1 MLMDPASPFRAVLNH
16 VPDEFDL
23 RTFVKVAN
31 SGDGAP
37 HNARPFQFAFDCDGV
52 TYIAQ
57 LNDREGEARL
67 SMRALIGILPYST
80 ESVSRRRATLEALR
94 AIGIK
99 QETRLLVDPRQRI
112 RLDVELP
119 LDGPPTPSLLI
130 AKAALFIAR
139 LRDHISLISTL
150 SLPEKSDKTA

>member
-1 MLMDPASPFRAVLNH
+1 MLMDAASPFRTVLDH

-23 RTFVKVAN
+23 HTFVKVAN

-37 HNARPFQFAFDCDGV
+37 HNARPIQFAFDCDGV

-67 SMRALIGILPYST
+67 SMRALIGILPYSS
-80 ESVSRRRATLEALR
+80 ESVMRRRAILEALQV
-94 AIGIK
+94 IGIR

-130 AKAALFIAR
+130 AKVALFIAR
-139 LRDHISLISTL
+139 LRDHIGQMSTL
-150 SLPEKSDKTA
+150 SLPEKPDKIA

>member
-1 MLMDPASPFRAVLNH
+1 MLMDAASPFRAVLNH

-80 ESVSRRRATLEALR
+80 ESVARRRAILEALR

-99 QETRLLVDPRQRI
+99 EETRLLVDPRQRI

-119 LDGPPTPSLLI
+119 LDGSPTPSLLI
-130 AKAALFIAR
+130 ATVALFIAR
-139 LRDHISLISTL
+139 LRDHIGQMSTL
-150 SLPEKSDKTA
+150 SLPEKADKSA